1 MFGFFKQKKKS
12 TEGITSSENSTS
24 EEKIYLKGTKI
35 SWHQNL
41 IDEFIDEH
49 KQLITL
55 FTAVS
60 NAYDQKDFISVQQYL
75 KEFKRALIAH
85 ILKENILLYVY
96 LKYFYAEDSVNKE
109 LAKSMQKEMSAIG
122 SVAFT
127 FIQNAT
133 EADAE
138 PDDTFKKELDAIG
151 MQLIER
157 IRIEEN
163 SLYNLYVHPEEVNA

>member
-1 MFGFFKQKKKS
+1 MFGFFKQKKQT
-12 TEGITSSENSTS
+12 TEEITSSEDSTF

-49 KQLITL
+49 KQLVTL
-55 FTAVS
+55 FTSIS
-60 NAYDQKDFISVQQYL
+60 NAYDQKDFISVRQYL

-96 LKYFYAEDSVNKE
+96 LKYLYTEGSINRE

-122 SVAFT
+122 SVVFT
-127 FIQNAT
+127 FIQQAT
-133 EADAE
+133 ETNAE
-138 PDDTFKKELDAIG
+138 PDDTFKKKLDAIG
-151 MQLIER
+151 KQLIER
-157 IRIEEN
+157 IQIEEN
-163 SLYNLYVHPEEVNA
+163 SLYGLYVHPKMEIA